1 MIWYHLVLQFD
12 STQAAAADR
21 LRFFVNGQ
29 ERTVTRTQGNDI
41 PQNDPFW
48 LTNINTRA
56 VIGCSNHNGDF
67 NPSSFFGYAA
77 EINTIDG
84 QVVAP
89 TEFGELNANGVWVP
103 RDVRLMVSRQQRIS
117 PDVRPNFAFCR
128 PNEVAIGID
137 SIRQWQQLQ
146 CGWV

>member
-1 MIWYHLVLQFD
+1 M
-12 STQAAAADR
+12 
-21 LRFFVNGQ
+21 LRQTDCASLLTDN

-67 NPSSFFGYAA
+67 NPSSFFTGYAA

-89 TEFGELNANGVWVP
+89 TEFGELDANDVWVP
-103 RDVRLMVSRQQRIS
+103 TNYTGTHGNNGFRQN
-117 PDVRPNFAFCR
+117 VRPNASTKPWGCNR
-128 PNEVAIGID
+128 NRL
-137 SIRQWQQLQ
+137 IRQWQQHSSMRL
-146 CGWV
+146 GLM